1 MTKNHGSKIQNPD
14 LYRVT
19 AVDLLWFPKVTTGC
33 KQVWYPGELAAAKTS
48 TPAFTPEFPT

>member
-1 MTKNHGSKIQNPD
+1 MTKNQNLY

-19 AVDLLWFPKVTTGC
+19 AVDLSWFPKVIIGC

-48 TPAFTPEFPT
+48 TPAFTPESPT